1 MYNPRLSIRY
11 AQALFDLS
19 AERGEVEAARKD
31 MELLLAVCNENVG
44 LRQMLS
50 SPVINADKKISVM
63 RALFSEK
70 ISKLSMAF
78 VEIIIR
84 KRRESLLFQIA
95 GKFGELFLR
104 YMNIKTARVISAV
117 PLQADV
123 RGELLTLLEKQTGSE
138 IILEEEVNTGI
149 IGGLIVKIENRL
161 FDDSIRKKLQNLRKE
176 FSVNVYTREI

>member
-1 MYNPRLSIRY
+1 MNNPRLSIRY

-19 AERGEVEAARKD
+19 VERGEVEVARKD
-31 MELLLAVCNENVG
+31 MELLLAVCNENAG
-44 LRQMLS
+44 LKQMLS

-63 RALFSEK
+63 RALFSDK

-95 GKFGELFLR
+95 GKFGELYLE
-104 YMNIKTARVISAV
+104 YNNIKTARITSAV
-117 PLQADV
+117 PLQEEV
-123 RGELLTLLEKQTGSE
+123 RGELVSLLEEQTGSQ
-138 IILEEEVNTGI
+138 IRLTEVVDAEI